1 MGNITLSLPDETKKK
16 MKKFPEIKWSEV
28 VRQAINKKIDELEQI
43 EKQSNY
49 SGQEIKQF
57 FSEAAEDVDEYIN
70 AQKEVVLKD
79 E

>member
-49 SGQEIKQF
+49 SEQEIKQF